1 MTSIVLYFHV
11 HQPFR
16 LRRYSFF
23 DIGRE
28 DEYFD
33 DAANAWI
40 VRRVAERCYLP
51 MNDLLLRLIQRHGAQ
66 FRCAMSVTSTV
77 LEQMERWAPDALA
90 SFKRL
95 AETGAVEFV
104 SETSH
109 HSLAF
114 LANGREFRAQVRA
127 QTERLERV
135 FGKRPRSF
143 RNTELVIDDRVT
155 RVADELGFAALLG
168 EGADHLVGW
177 RSPTS
182 VFAAAGT
189 EKLKVLLRSYEL
201 SDDIAF
207 RFSNRGWSEWPLSA
221 EKFARF
227 LEKVPEDAQQIGLFM
242 DYETA
247 GEHQW
252 EETGIFD
259 FLEAMP
265 GAAMASGRFAFHTP
279 SEVADREA
287 ATETLEIPHPV
298 SWADAER
305 DLSAWLGN
313 SMQRAAHEALYGLYD
328 AVRAAADAGRPEF
341 LERWR
346 KLSTSDHV
354 YYMATKGSSDG
365 EVHAHFSPYDSP
377 HEAYINFMNVVDD
390 LARRLAPTKRA
401 RSPDVPGS
409 TSATVATDTPSTS
422 KIQSPEGEES

>member
-1 MTSIVLYFHV
+1 LTSIVLYFHV

-23 DIGRE
+23 DIARE
-28 DEYFD
+28 PHYFD
-33 DAANAWI
+33 DEANAWI
-40 VRRVAERCYLP
+40 VKRVAERCYLP
-51 MNDLLLRLIQRHGAQ
+51 MNALLMRLIQRHGDR
-66 FRCAMSVTSTV
+66 FRCAMSVTSTA
-77 LEQMERWAPDALA
+77 LEQMELWAPDALA
-90 SFKRL
+90 SFVRL

-114 LANGREFRAQVRA
+114 LANGQEFRAQVRA
-127 QTERLERV
+127 QTDRLERT
-135 FGKRPRSF
+135 FGARPRAF

-182 VFAAAGT
+182 VYAAAGT

-227 LEKVPEDAQQIGLFM
+227 LDKVPDDAQQVGLFM

-265 GAAMASGRFAFHTP
+265 GAAMAGGRFVFHTP
-279 SEVADREA
+279 SEIADREP

-313 SMQRAAHEALYGLYD
+313 AMQRAAHEALYSLYD
-328 AVRAAADAGRPEF
+328 GVREAADAGSPEL

-377 HEAYINFMNVVDD
+377 HEAYVTFMNVLDD
-390 LARRLAPTKRA
+390 LARRIDAPPPS
-401 RSPDVPGS
+401 RSTEQDDPDPQE
-409 TSATVATDTPSTS
+409 T
-422 KIQSPEGEES
+422 

>member
-23 DIGRE
+23 DIARQHH
-28 DEYFD
+28 YFD
-33 DAANAWI
+33 DGANSAI
-40 VRRVAERCYLP
+40 IRRVADRCYLP
-51 MNDLLLRLIQRHGAQ
+51 MNALLLRLAQRHGEK
-66 FRCAMSVTSTV
+66 FRCSMSITSTA
-77 LEQMERWAPDALA
+77 LEQLELWAPDALA
-90 SFKRL
+90 SFVRL
-95 AETGAVEFV
+95 AESGVVEFV

-114 LANGREFRAQVRA
+114 LSNGEEFRAQVRA
-127 QTERLERV
+127 HSDKLERT
-135 FGKRPRSF
+135 FGVRPRAF
-143 RNTELVIDDRVT
+143 RNTELVIDDRVA
-155 RVADELGFAALLG
+155 RVADELGFCALLG

-182 VFAAAGT
+182 IYRAAGT
-189 EKLKVLLRSYEL
+189 DNLKVLLRSYEL

-207 RFSNRGWSEWPLSA
+207 RFSNRTWHEWPLSP

-227 LEKVPEDAQQIGLFM
+227 LARVPEGAQQIGLFM

-259 FLEAMP
+259 FMEAMP
-265 GAAMASGRFAFHTP
+265 RAAMESGRFVFHTP
-279 SEVADREA
+279 SEVAAREA
-287 ATETLEIPHPV
+287 ATEVLEIPHPV

-313 SMQRAAHEALYGLYD
+313 PMQEAAHDALYALYD
-328 AVRAAADAGRPEF
+328 DVRDAADKGRPEL

-354 YYMATKGSSDG
+354 YYMCTKGSSDG
-365 EVHAHFSPYDSP
+365 EVHAHFSPYDTP
-377 HEAYINFMNVVDD
+377 HEAYVMFMNVLDD
-390 LARRLAPTKRA
+390 LARRVAAPA
-401 RSPDVPGS
+401 
-409 TSATVATDTPSTS
+409 
-422 KIQSPEGEES
+422 